1 MKSDISNIIKTIS
14 QHSNILVDG
23 LDLCADKI
31 QRFEAYIPGYCLYL
45 GKQWENNLYIGNFL
59 RSIDI
64 SNSDKLDVH
73 AIVNVIFINKTIS
86 IVKVP
91 TRLRASTFELTG
103 IYFRGVYFRYYIILV
118 TWAGKISAL
127 DQ

>member
-1 MKSDISNIIKTIS
+1 MLNLKVCKNSVAYSALRKIYILKSDISNIIKTIS
-14 QHSNILVDG
+14 QRSNISVDG

-73 AIVNVIFINKTIS
+73 AIVNVIFINN
-86 IVKVP
+86 
-91 TRLRASTFELTG
+91 
-103 IYFRGVYFRYYIILV
+103 Y
-118 TWAGKISAL
+118 
-127 DQ
+127 